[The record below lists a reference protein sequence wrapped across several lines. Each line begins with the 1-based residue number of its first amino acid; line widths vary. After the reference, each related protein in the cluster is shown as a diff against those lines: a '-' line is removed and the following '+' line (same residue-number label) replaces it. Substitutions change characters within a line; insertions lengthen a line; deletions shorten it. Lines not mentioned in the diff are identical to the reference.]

1 MFFCGIKFT
10 VLYRSCSMTFKSEY
24 IIFFSGKSRVNILR
38 KEPGRVNLA
47 LVASTNTVWNEMR
60 NFALFLYENFSRAL
74 ALPSLSQPLL
84 VSSRHALSPHQRES
98 AWRDDTKHGV
108 TRVPHF

>member
-1 MFFCGIKFT
+1 M
-10 VLYRSCSMTFKSEY
+10 LYRSCSMTFKSEY
-24 IIFFSGKSRVNILR
+24 IIFFPGKSLVNILR

-60 NFALFLYENFSRAL
+60 NFAFFLYEDFSRAL

>member
-1 MFFCGIKFT
+1 MFFCGIKLT
-10 VLYRSCSMTFKSEY
+10 MLYRSCSMTFKSEY
-24 IIFFSGKSRVNILR
+24 IIFFPGKSLVNILR

-47 LVASTNTVWNEMR
+47 LVASISTVWNEMR
-60 NFALFLYENFSRAL
+60 NFAFFLYENFSRAL

-84 VSSRHALSPHQRES
+84 VSSRHALSPHQRER
-98 AWRDDTKHGV
+98 AWREDTKHGV